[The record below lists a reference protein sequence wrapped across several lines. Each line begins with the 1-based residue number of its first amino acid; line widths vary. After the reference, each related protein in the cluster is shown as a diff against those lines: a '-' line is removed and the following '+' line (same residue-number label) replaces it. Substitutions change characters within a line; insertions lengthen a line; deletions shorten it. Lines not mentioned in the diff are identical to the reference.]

1 MGERPSLAT
10 ERLLLRPFSLSDAND
25 VQRLAGDRA
34 IADTTINIP
43 HPYEDGMAEE
53 WIGKHQE
60 TFDQGKGVCFA
71 ITTKADGALVGAIS
85 LMGVSAGHQAE
96 MGFWVGKPYWN
107 EGFCTEAANAVLRYA
122 FEQMGL
128 VRVHAIHFSRNS
140 ASGRVM
146 QKVGM
151 KHEGRRAHHVRK
163 WGVFEDLDLYGIL
176 REDWEKTTGPAV
188 ARDG

>member
-60 TFDQGKGVCFA
+60 TFDQGKGVTFA
-71 ITTKADGALVGAIS
+71 ITTKANGALVGAIS
-85 LMGVSAGHQAE
+85 LMSVSAGHQAE
-96 MGFWVGKPYWN
+96 MGYWVGKPYWN

>member
-60 TFDQGKGVCFA
+60 TFDQGKGVTFA

>member
-60 TFDQGKGVCFA
+60 TFDQGKGVTFA

-96 MGFWVGKPYWN
+96 MGYWVGKPYWN